1 MQPSTFRE
9 GRGFP
14 SSSMRFLSMA
24 RLRGDNDVETAN
36 ANMQTL
42 GLKDKEGRLDMEIVK
57 AFGIFAQ
64 EQYMLGSPDFELL
77 QWHLHALYPDRVA
90 EPEEGGEG
98 VESQDANTG
107 REVKQ

>member
-1 MQPSTFRE
+1 
-9 GRGFP
+9 
-14 SSSMRFLSMA
+14 MA